1 MADFKKRLG
10 TFLLGGAVGALAG
23 LFLAPKSG
31 KDLRDTI
38 ISRTE
43 EAAER
48 GREAYFETQDRVAER
63 VAEVRDQVF
72 SQATPSMDEAQ
83 HEMQVDEPPDK
94 DAFEDAVNAVNSVTA
109 DDEAPGQ
116 KEPLQAPEPYS
127 SGKSEELLKKI
138 EETRA
143 RLRQQLKGSPAED
156 NKEE

>member
-23 LFLAPKSG
+23 LFFAPKSG

-38 ISRTE
+38 MSRTE

-72 SQATPSMDEAQ
+72 SQPPPSMDEAQ
-83 HEMQVDEPPDK
+83 HEMQVDEHLDK
-94 DAFEDAVNAVNSVTA
+94 GTSEDAVNSVTA

-116 KEPLQAPEPYS
+116 EKPLQAQEPHS

>member
-23 LFLAPKSG
+23 LFFAPKSG
-31 KDLRDTI
+31 KDFRDTI
-38 ISRTE
+38 MSRTE

-72 SQATPSMDEAQ
+72 SQPPPSMDESQ
-83 HEMQVDEPPDK
+83 HEAEVYEYVDK
-94 DAFEDAVNAVNSVTA
+94 GTSEDAVNSVTA

-116 KEPLQAPEPYS
+116 KEPLQAQEPHS

-143 RLRQQLKGSPAED
+143 RLRQQLKGSPAKD